1 MADNSHIDPND
12 SHFKELR
19 DRARRQRINDKN
31 FIAQL
36 KQARVSAGISVE
48 ELAFRL
54 GVTEFIVEVTE
65 DGQSDP
71 PLSMIRQYAN
81 AVGCMV
87 EYTVSPDVPIN
98 DDNDDNDDNTMEKE

>member
-1 MADNSHIDPND
+1 MTLMTDSNHINPDDP
-12 SHFKELR
+12 HFKALR

-31 FIAQL
+31 LIAQL

-87 EYTVSPDVPIN
+87 EYTVSPDEPR
-98 DDNDDNDDNTMEKE
+98 DDNDDNTMEKE